1 MTSQQTMFER
11 YGGFGTVSKI
21 VSDFYSRVQ
30 DSELASPYFAGS
42 DMRTLIDH
50 QTKFIASLMDGPA
63 SYTEEHLERV
73 HARLK
78 IDAGA
83 FEEIVM
89 LLTETLEDN
98 GITKSDVSLVGKKFA
113 ASKHYIV
120 TGS

>member
-1 MTSQQTMFER
+1 MTSNLTMFER
-11 YGGFGTVSKI
+11 YGGFATVSKV

-30 DSELASPYFAGS
+30 ESDVASPFFAGS

-63 SYTEEHLERV
+63 SYTDEHLKRV
-73 HARLK
+73 HDRLN
-78 IDAGA
+78 IDEAA

-89 LLTETLEDN
+89 LLTESLEDN
-98 GITKSDVSLVGKKFA
+98 GVEKHDVTQVCKKFA

-120 TGS
+120 SGD